1 MSTQPI
7 HQPNRAMSPTNVP
20 GPRAAS
26 AAAQNAP
33 NGLMQSVGQVAY
45 QQQQPTILQS
55 STSSSQ
61 LDERA
66 QGGTGATSP
75 PPGVNGARS
84 MSPTTRTADPTKVGA
99 KKGAPPTRPRR
110 DDDANYGVNGA
121 GDPSRSK
128 SPTDSRP
135 PPGPRSGSAGPP
147 QNSPTQ
153 GNFGPSSAT
162 SRVTSPIA
170 GGNGPLSNIAELD
183 RSSPPGQLNSPQSV
197 SSGSVQQQPRSTI
210 PANLRNTG
218 SYGRSPSPVVGN
230 DLSLNNSGGSTSA
243 PPDAFYNPRSPSL
256 GGVSSTMGGHGRQGS
271 LSGMAGAELM
281 REARAKDAEIE
292 SSRRRERWLKLEIG
306 RAMKAGF
313 LVDEVGAEV
322 PKEELEAPS
331 ANGEDASS
339 KVHALM
345 EGLMRLKKDKAKMEV
360 SLTISS
366 SNFVPTSLTDFEPA
380 SLISSLV

>member
-7 HQPNRAMSPTNVP
+7 QQPNRAMSPTNVP

-55 STSSSQ
+55 SASSSQ
-61 LDERA
+61 YEDRGQIGNGQTGSPPVGTGERA
-66 QGGTGATSP
+66 
-75 PPGVNGARS
+75 
-84 MSPTTRTADPTKVGA
+84 MSPIGEGRAVDPAKGAA
-99 KKGAPPTRPRR
+99 KKGAPPMRPRR
-110 DDDANYGVNGA
+110 DDDATYGVNG

-128 SPTDSRP
+128 SPTDGRP
-135 PPGPRSGSAGPP
+135 QPGPRSGSAGPP
-147 QNSPTQ
+147 QNSPTL

-162 SRVTSPIA
+162 SRVMSPTN
-170 GGNGPLSNIAELD
+170 GGGPLSNIAERD
-183 RSSPPGQLNSPQSV
+183 PTSPPGTYNSPQSV
-197 SSGSVQQQPRSTI
+197 SSGTVQQQPRSNV
-210 PANLRNTG
+210 PANLRNTAA
-218 SYGRSPSPVVGN
+218 YGRSPSPVVQGN
-230 DLSLNNSGGSTSA
+230 DQPLHSSGGSASSSA

-256 GGVSSTMGGHGRQGS
+256 GGVSSAMGGHNRQGS

-281 REARAKDAEIE
+281 REVRAKDAEIE

-322 PKEELEAPS
+322 SKDELAGS
-331 ANGEDASS
+331 LTNGAESS
-339 KVHALM
+339 GKVQTLVD
-345 EGLMRLKKDKAKMEV
+345 GLMRLKKDKAKMEV
-360 SLTISS
+360 SPRYADLS
-366 SNFVPTSLTDFEPA
+366 PRL
-380 SLISSLV
+380 L